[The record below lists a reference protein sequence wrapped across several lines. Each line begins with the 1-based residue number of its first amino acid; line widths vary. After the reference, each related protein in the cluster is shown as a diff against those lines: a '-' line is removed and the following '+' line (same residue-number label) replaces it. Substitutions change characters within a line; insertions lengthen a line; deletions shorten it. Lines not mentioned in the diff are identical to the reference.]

1 MVKRNIISG
10 LLLLFLAMMIG
21 PYMVFVGRDGRTEA
35 RDAVGAAMAE
45 LGEASAAYEESAGD
59 AATAGNLAASAANAQ
74 LAQAAYDRVSGA
86 RGRYKVAHVHGNL
99 EGVLN
104 IVVGLFLGLIA
115 VSEGYRLAASWLL
128 IAGSWLH
135 GGALVLSNFGLEFMR
150 MGLTVGAALLV
161 LGVLS
166 VLVGVAWKGFRE
178 A

>member
-21 PYMVFVGRDGRTEA
+21 PYMILAGGDGRGDA
-35 RDAVGAAMAE
+35 RDALAAAMTS
-45 LGEASAAYEESAGD
+45 LGEASAAYDESTAD
-59 AATAGNLAASAANAQ
+59 AATAANLAARAAEAQ
-74 LAQAAYDRVSGA
+74 LAQVAYDRARGA
-86 RGRYKVAHVHGNL
+86 RGSYKIAHVHGNL

-104 IVVGLFLGLIA
+104 IVIGLFLGLIA

-135 GGALVLSNFGLEFMR
+135 GGAHVLGNFGLDFMFQ
-150 MGLTVGAALLV
+150 GLTVGAALLV

-178 A
+178 D

>member
-1 MVKRNIISG
+1 MVKLNIISG

-21 PYMVFVGRDGRTEA
+21 PYMVFVGGDGRADA
-35 RDAVGAAMAE
+35 RDARDAAMTE
-45 LGEASAAYEESAGD
+45 LGEASAAYDESTAD
-59 AATAGNLAASAANAQ
+59 AAAAANLAARAAGAQ

-86 RGRYKVAHVHGNL
+86 RNRYKVAHVHGNL

-135 GGALVLSNFGLEFMR
+135 GGAFVLGNFGLGFMFQ
-150 MGLTVGAALLV
+150 GLTVGAALLV

-166 VLVGVAWKGFRE
+166 VLVGVVWKGFRE

>member
-10 LLLLFLAMMIG
+10 LLLLFLAMMLG
-21 PYMVFVGRDGRTEA
+21 PYMVFVGGDA
-35 RDAVGAAMAE
+35 RADARGALTTAMTG
-45 LGEASAAYEESAGD
+45 LGEASAAYDGDTAD
-59 AATAGNLAASAANAQ
+59 AAAAGNLAASAAKAQ

-86 RGRYKVAHVHGNL
+86 SGSFKVAHVHGNL

-135 GGALVLSNFGLEFMR
+135 GGALVLSNFGLEFLR
-150 MGLTVGAALLV
+150 VGLTVGAALLV

-166 VLVGVAWKGFRE
+166 VLIGVAWKGFRE

>member
-10 LLLLFLAMMIG
+10 LLLLFLAMMLG
-21 PYMVFVGRDGRTEA
+21 PYMVFVGGDA
-35 RDAVGAAMAE
+35 RADARGALATAMTG
-45 LGEASAAYEESAGD
+45 LGEASAAYNGGTAD
-59 AATAGNLAASAANAQ
+59 AAGNLAASAANAQ

-86 RGRYKVAHVHGNL
+86 RGSFKIAHVHGNL
-99 EGVLN
+99 EGVIN

-135 GGALVLSNFGLEFMR
+135 GGALVLSNFGLEFLR

-166 VLVGVAWKGFRE
+166 VLIGVAWKGFRE